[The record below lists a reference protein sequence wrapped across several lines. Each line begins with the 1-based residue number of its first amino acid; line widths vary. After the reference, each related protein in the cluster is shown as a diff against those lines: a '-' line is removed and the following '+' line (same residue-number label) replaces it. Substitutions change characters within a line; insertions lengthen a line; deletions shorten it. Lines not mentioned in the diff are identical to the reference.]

1 MKQDKFDQLDLFEV
15 FDILW
20 EKKFKIMG
28 FILISVLLMFS
39 YQFFSDSPPSTL
51 TTKIKP
57 ISMSQAQQYRLLNAE
72 YSRYKIENK
81 DNDHFKTITAS
92 SLLSIFIQKLKEG
105 DIFRDVIHNLKLLD
119 LNEYKDQNAYDI
131 AVEKLVSKIKFIP
144 PTNLTDKKKNKDTPI
159 NPYWLIEF
167 ETTNTEKWKE
177 ILTAV
182 NIKVN
187 QDLQKY
193 LEQRFKT
200 SISIMNMGKKNKI
213 TDIQIDIKNSLADY
227 DKTISKRLA
236 FLNEQS
242 KIARKLD
249 ISKNTLQT
257 ENFETKNNIVSN
269 IQTDTPFYMNGY
281 LSIEEEIRLID
292 SRDDKS
298 LFIKNLQQLAQN
310 KRAIEQDQSLKRI
323 TNLFSLTP
331 IVKNNDKFAAA
342 YIKTNKSKTISKNKK
357 LGLLLAFLVGGLIGI
372 IYTLFPAMN
381 PKQNK

>member
-15 FDILW
+15 FYILW
-20 EKKFKIMG
+20 GKKYKIMG
-28 FILISVLLMFS
+28 FILISVLLMFV
-39 YQFFSDSPPSTL
+39 YQFFSASSSTVI
-51 TTKIKP
+51 TEIKP
-57 ISMSQAQQYRLLNAE
+57 ISISQAQQYRLLNAE

-81 DNDHFKTITAS
+81 DNEHFRTITAS
-92 SLLSIFIQKLKEG
+92 SLLDIFIQKLKEG

-167 ETTNTEKWKE
+167 ETTNTEKWKQ
-177 ILTAV
+177 ILSAV

-187 QDLQKY
+187 QDLQMY

-200 SISIMNMGKKNKI
+200 SILIMNMGKKNKI
-213 TDIQIDIKNSLADY
+213 NDIQIDIKNSLADY

-298 LFIKNLQQLAQN
+298 LFIKNLLKLEQN
-310 KRAIEQDQSLKRI
+310 KRALEQDQTLSRI

-342 YIKTNKSKTISKNKK
+342 YIKTNTTKTISKNKM
-357 LGLLLAFLVGGLIGI
+357 LGLLLAFLVGGFIGV
-372 IYTLFPAMN
+372 IYTLFPAIN